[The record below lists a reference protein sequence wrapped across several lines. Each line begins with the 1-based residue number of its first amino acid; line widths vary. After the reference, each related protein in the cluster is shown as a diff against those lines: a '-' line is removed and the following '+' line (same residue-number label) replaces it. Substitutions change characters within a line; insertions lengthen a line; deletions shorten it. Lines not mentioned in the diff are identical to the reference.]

1 MMILLASRLVHGFHV
16 AGWIPA
22 LWGAVALALVGIA
35 VHAGSKRV

>member
-1 MMILLASRLVHGFHV
+1 
-16 AGWIPA
+16 